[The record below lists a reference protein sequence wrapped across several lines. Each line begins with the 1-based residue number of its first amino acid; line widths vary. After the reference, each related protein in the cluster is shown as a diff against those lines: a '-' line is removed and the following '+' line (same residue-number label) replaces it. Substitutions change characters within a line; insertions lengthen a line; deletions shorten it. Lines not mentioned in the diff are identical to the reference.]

1 MVARNI
7 SQTTRQ
13 RHGSIDAGGNVDG
26 SMEPLYAQG
35 YGTAATTRRL
45 GFLPTLRRVTSR
57 RRAQSRIDTSLLSTL
72 LTQQYLP
79 SGLNA
84 TQFGPWPTPTL
95 PTTFLPRVS

>member
-13 RHGSIDAGGNVDG
+13 RHGSITTGGIVDVRMG
-26 SMEPLYAQG
+26 PLYAQG
-35 YGTAATTRRL
+35 YGTAATTSRF

-84 TQFGPWPTPTL
+84 TQFGPFPTPTL
-95 PTTFLPRVS
+95 PTIFLPLVS